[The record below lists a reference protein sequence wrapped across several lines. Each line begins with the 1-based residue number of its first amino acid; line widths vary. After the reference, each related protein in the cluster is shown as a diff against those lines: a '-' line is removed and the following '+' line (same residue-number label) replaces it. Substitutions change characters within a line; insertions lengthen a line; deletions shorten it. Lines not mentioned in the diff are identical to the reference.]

1 MLPPPQPPQEATDI
15 FSISDQVL
23 ADRLQFIEEIGF
35 GNWGSVWLCRPK
47 PDPASPSLDNPDSL
61 RDTRIAVKLVH
72 RSKTSTTAARV
83 RSLWNEMKVV
93 RSLKHQPHP
102 SIIPFYS
109 FIITPSYALIT
120 MAYHPRLV
128 PVEVP
133 EKHSKPWFRSLLS
146 GVEFLHKRGVVHND
160 IKPANILMSEEHVP
174 VLVDFGFAERYD
186 IESSKAFHSNL
197 SYGTPEYLSPERAR
211 GMPHDTRKS
220 DVWALGV
227 TIFEILMGRTPFE
240 YSEGEHF
247 TTKEDLER
255 YWNRTLR
262 GKWVGTWKMSRGLEK
277 LLRRMVLP
285 NADLRCTASQ
295 AMEDEYWVHKE
306 APPPSHRKG
315 ASVSHAPSLSLG
327 LEKDVF
333 KFSDII
339 STWSPRS
346 VAENIKEKDRESE
359 KEREKEKHRRERAK
373 KRDADKENGAAERGH
388 VGAQESEE
396 AKPER
401 RASRSRH
408 ARTQSQPKLLVSEAR
423 VVNQAKNGVMPSLLD
438 TLSPI
443 KASPPATPTV
453 FSSVLGAG
461 KENVSPAPS
470 GNSKSARTTRKPLGP
485 RGPTPPTS
493 PVVAS
498 LPLSP
503 SGKENAASAPLAKQR
518 EKEARRSR
526 VFKDVTAVNRNA
538 ENAAEI
544 VTPKRP
550 AKSPESHSN
559 SVRDRMKAW
568 ERERERLREMEL
580 LEERVNEVDEERERQ
595 TREEEEIEEEVEE
608 EAQKEE
614 RELEKATSEERL
626 KAQEEQHQAHLEAER
641 QRELDLARDKA
652 NGRERGRGQQRDRG
666 HNLPRLNLLRGTSIS
681 PPDSL
686 PPTPLSPLKEEESE
700 PPMSPQGEYPG
711 IGNESGISLFKHGL
725 RMSIDKT
732 MRLYKSSTMALGR
745 STPALQLLIDDEDDI
760 SRMSVSE
767 RESWEDDDLVHREL
781 NDAAKSS
788 LPVVRHA
795 VRNEELAAANKLD
808 RMTIWVRNV
817 ERVVEDARQT
827 FAESSTS
834 GPLPAL
840 PLAPV
845 SRRTSLSRSQ
855 RSAGRIPRK
864 ILAAN
869 QIFTD
874 EYESGFLDQ
883 TAQSFDRSQG
893 SSFFADKKEEPKS
906 PNNINED
913 TLPTIPS
920 EQPSILSNNQSLVVP
935 ETPSRRRRATV
946 VTRSPEPARKK
957 PSLEIDTSP
966 SKRREK
972 SRSQND
978 LIRPITPV
986 TKLEF
991 ELQKLATPAPP
1002 QRLSAMVDRSIFI
1015 SPSPSTG
1022 PQEVLAAQDRS
1033 HDELTASPFHV
1044 EPYPPR
1050 RQSVQIDAPLDTPGR
1065 KHLDDIYDRFL
1076 MSTAGVKRVG
1086 KGYQSQTA
1094 AVPVSNIPVHMATH
1108 AKRNQHFFRSTR
1120 RPMPPPVS
1128 SDDLRRAASIDEF
1141 GVVMRAAGA
1150 HDRSPDPFDQSKNTV
1165 AIVRKAFKA
1174 IVSGKPM
1181 STKSRVV
1188 MP

>member
-23 ADRLQFIEEIGF
+23 AERLQFIEEIGF

-47 PDPASPSLDNPDSL
+47 PEPGSPSSDNPHAL

-93 RSLKHQPHP
+93 RTLKHEPHP

-133 EKHSKPWFRSLLS
+133 ERHSKPWFRSLLS

-174 VLVDFGFAERYD
+174 VLIDFGFAERYD

-220 DVWALGV
+220 DVWSLGV
-227 TIFEILMGRTPFE
+227 TFFEIVMGRTPFE
-240 YSEGEHF
+240 YSEGEQF
-247 TTKEDLER
+247 TTKEDLEM

-262 GKWVGTWKMSRGLEK
+262 GKWVGTWKMSKGLEK
-277 LLRRMVLP
+277 LLRRMILP

-306 APPPSHRKG
+306 AVAPSHRKG
-315 ASVSHAPSLSLG
+315 VSVSHAPSLSLG

-346 VAENIKEKDRESE
+346 VAEKDKVKEKDRASE
-359 KEREKEKHRRERAK
+359 KEKSKHEHAP
-373 KRDADKENGAAERGH
+373 KRDTNKENGMDERGR
-388 VGAQESEE
+388 VTAQETEE
-396 AKPER
+396 TKLER
-401 RASRSRH
+401 RGSKSRH
-408 ARTQSQPKLLVSEAR
+408 ARSQSQPKLLLQEGSSRRQPSEEEWTYAFSVGHALTAR
-423 VVNQAKNGVMPSLLD
+423 
-438 TLSPI
+438 TL
-443 KASPPATPTV
+443 
-453 FSSVLGAG
+453 
-461 KENVSPAPS
+461 APS
-470 GNSKSARTTRKPLGP
+470 DAYRLQPGGHCCHAETHWS

-493 PVVAS
+493 PTVS
-498 LPLSP
+498 SSMSP
-503 SGKENAASAPLAKQR
+503 SGKENAQSPALTKQK
-518 EKEARRSR
+518 EKATRRSR
-526 VFKDVTAVNRNA
+526 VFKDVTAVNRNV
-538 ENAAEI
+538 ENTSVAEI

-559 SVRDRMKAW
+559 SVKDRMKAW

-580 LEERVNEVDEERERQ
+580 LEERVKEVEEEREKQKKEERQ
-595 TREEEEIEEEVEE
+595 MEEEVE
-608 EAQKEE
+608 
-614 RELEKATSEERL
+614 RELEEKAASEKERL
-626 KAQEEQHQAHLEAER
+626 EEQGQQRQTQLEAER
-641 QRELDLARDKA
+641 QRELNVARDKA
-652 NGRERGRGQQRDRG
+652 IECERGRARESS
-666 HNLPRLNLLRGTSIS
+666 LPRLNLLRGASMS
-681 PPDSL
+681 PSGTVPS
-686 PPTPLSPLKEEESE
+686 TPLSPLKEEESE
-700 PPMSPQGEYPG
+700 PATSPQDEYPCT
-711 IGNESGISLFKHGL
+711 GNESGINLLKHGL

-745 STPALQLLIDDEDDI
+745 STPALQLPNDDDDDDI

-767 RESWEDDDLVHREL
+767 RESWEDDNLVRRVSI
-781 NDAAKSS
+781 DAANSS
-788 LPVVRHA
+788 LPVVRYA
-795 VRNEELAAANKLD
+795 VRNEELAVANKLD
-808 RMTIWVRNV
+808 RMTIWIRNV
-817 ERVVEDARQT
+817 EKVVEDARQT

-834 GPLPAL
+834 GPLPPL

-845 SRRTSLSRSQ
+845 SRRASLSRSQ
-855 RSAGRIPRK
+855 RSTGRMPRK
-864 ILAAN
+864 ILAAS

-874 EYESGFLDQ
+874 GYESGYLDQSALFLD
-883 TAQSFDRSQG
+883 RSGG
-893 SSFFADKKEEPKS
+893 SSYYADAKVEPKS
-906 PNNINED
+906 PTALHVNED

-920 EQPSILSNNQSLVVP
+920 EQPSVLSNHQSLVVP

-946 VTRSPEPARKK
+946 VTRSPEPAREK

-1015 SPSPSTG
+1015 TPSPSTG
-1022 PQEVLAAQDRS
+1022 PQEVLDTQDRF

-1050 RQSVQIDAPLDTPGR
+1050 PQSVQIEAPLDTPGR
-1065 KHLDDIYDRFL
+1065 KHLDDVYDRFL

-1086 KGYQSQTA
+1086 KGYQSQTG
-1094 AVPVSNIPVHMATH
+1094 PISNIPVHAATN
-1108 AKRNQHFFRSTR
+1108 AKRNQTFFRSTR

-1128 SDDLRRAASIDEF
+1128 SEDLRKATSIDEF
-1141 GVVMRAAGA
+1141 GVVMHATAA
-1150 HDRSPDPFDQSKNTV
+1150 HDRSTDPYDPSKNTV

-1188 MP
+1188 L